1 MVSFRLLPEEY
12 QTFSDACEP
21 HGARSISELAR
32 TALQMLVVPK
42 ATETPVAVPI
52 EQQISDL
59 RERVA
64 LISQELERLA
74 TRVNSVI

>member
-12 QTFSDACEP
+12 EMFSDACEP

-42 ATETPVAVPI
+42 TPVTPV
-52 EQQISDL
+52 ERQLSDL
-59 RERVA
+59 RERIA
-64 LISQELERLA
+64 MLSDELDRLA
-74 TRVNSVI
+74 ARVNTVI